1 MSKRHKKTCRNYN
14 CLDNSLLSISA
25 VSGSVSISA
34 FTSLAGVPVGIASSA
49 VE

>member
-14 CLDNSLLSISA
+14 YLDNSLLSISA